1 VADIGRMRTAR
12 FCTPGLAYHCIW
24 RFVDRDWFFE
34 SHDERANYLRLLGH
48 AFGRTDWRCLAY
60 ALMSNHIHVAAIAG
74 RKPMA
79 SWTRAVNSPFANWMN
94 RKRGRLGPLFA
105 DRSKDF
111 QIRSGGVGEVIAYI
125 HNNPVR
131 AGVVARAR
139 HSDWTSHRAYAGLV
153 EGPAWLAV
161 DEGLARSGFDRPREF
176 DAWVDITPGESAEVS
191 IERFKKQLRRRG
203 SLEPA
208 TPTKHGDQVAFPLM
222 ARRHFFLRP
231 SPARVIELV
240 AELCDEQPELICS
253 RRRLPRLSAI
263 RVVVA
268 HCASSL
274 GITPTET
281 ASALGISCQAVSSML
296 RREVEPQLRGVLSAC
311 LHTLRVEF
319 WNRDPSRPPLDGSL
333 SSSLAS
339 Q

>member
-1 VADIGRMRTAR
+1 MRTAR
-12 FCTPGLAYHCIW
+12 FSVPGLAYHCIW
-24 RFVDRDWFFE
+24 RFVDRNWFFE

-60 ALMSNHIHVAAIAG
+60 ALMSNHIHIAAVAG
-74 RKPMA
+74 RKPMS

-125 HNNPVR
+125 HNNPVS
-131 AGVVARAR
+131 AGVVARAA
-139 HSDWTSHRAYAGLV
+139 HSDWTSHRAYAGFV
-153 EGPAWLAV
+153 NAPPWLAV
-161 DEGLARSGFDRPREF
+161 DEGLGRSGFDRPAEF
-176 DAWVDITPGESAEVS
+176 DAWVDVTPGESAEVS
-191 IERFKKQLRRRG
+191 IERFKKQMRRRG
-203 SLEPA
+203 SREVA
-208 TPTKHGDQVAFPLM
+208 TPIKQDGQAAFPVM
-222 ARRHFFLRP
+222 ARRHFFVRP
-231 SPARVIELV
+231 DPTLVIELV
-240 AELCDEQPELICS
+240 AELCQQPPELICS

-281 ASALGISCQAVSSML
+281 ASALGVSCQAVSAML
-296 RREVEPQLRGVLSAC
+296 RREVTAELRGVLSGC
-311 LHTLRVEF
+311 IQTLRTEF
-319 WNRDPSRPPLDGSL
+319 WDREPQL
-333 SSSLAS
+333 SPVALVAR
-339 Q
+339 